1 MGIEVFQGRKT
12 GEMEKIFPPG
22 GLMRLLMTTSPQS
35 TQFRE
40 AKYVDKETSRNAV
53 KLKAAGQSETF
64 PPTSTNLTTGL
75 DQWNMRE
82 HSICHPVLYCNTY
95 LVL

>member
-1 MGIEVFQGRKT
+1 
-12 GEMEKIFPPG
+12 
-22 GLMRLLMTTSPQS
+22 MRLLILTYLQF
-35 TQFRE
+35 TQFHE

-75 DQWNMRE
+75 DQWNLRE
-82 HSICHPVLYCNTY
+82 HSICYPVLYCNTY
-95 LVL
+95 IVL